1 MRWLL
6 ALLAAAFAAAGML
19 TDHFTSPPVEVLVI
33 RTDQWLFCQDYG
45 VTIKIKALDPVTI
58 RGVKVTA
65 KFFPE
70 GTWNPQVQT
79 RPFGG
84 FSLQKG
90 EIKQLVASFNYCP
103 QRQVDPP
110 ILLEIQIYLP
120 NSTLSYNYFI
130 GRVLPTTYEDL
141 ARRAASLEQRVK
153 ELTALVD
160 RLNRQVADLQA
171 RVANLTALL
180 AAARTDN
187 EKLSAVLAQVRA
199 ERDALRAQLD
209 QVQAQLS
216 AVSQAKAAVEA
227 QLADARRQ
235 LEELKASYDKLS
247 GQYTDAQRTIADLQ
261 ARLSEL
267 QRRYDELQK
276 AEQQLRES
284 YFSLSAKY
292 SELSGR
298 YDELSKSYQQAQQ
311 EKALLQSRYSELN
324 TGFTWAVN
332 MATAL
337 GVALLFVIALFLT
350 RKRYAAPPSPAPQTP
365 PASVKTAVVLQQQ
378 QEPREALVRWPAT
391 AE

>member
-6 ALLAAAFAAAGML
+6 ALLAAVFAAAGTL

-45 VTIKIKALDPVTI
+45 VTIQIKALDPVT
-58 RGVKVTA
+58 VKEVRVTA
-65 KFFPE
+65 KFYPE

-90 EIKQLVASFNYCP
+90 EIKQLVVSFNYCP
-103 QRQVDPP
+103 QRQIDPL
-110 ILLEIQIYLP
+110 ILLEIQIYLS
-120 NSTLSYNYFI
+120 NYTLSYNYFI
-130 GRVLPTTYEDL
+130 GRVLPTTYEAL
-141 ARRAASLEQRVK
+141 ARYAASLEQRVK

-160 RLNRQVADLQA
+160 QLKKQVADLQA

-227 QLADARRQ
+227 QLADAKKR
-235 LEELKASYDKLS
+235 LEELKTSYDKLS

-267 QRRYDELQK
+267 QSRYDELQR

-350 RKRYAAPPSPAPQTP
+350 RKRYAAPPSPATQTP
-365 PASVKTAVVLQQQ
+365 PAAVKTAVVLQQQ
-378 QEPREALVRWPAT
+378 QGPREVLIKWPAT